1 LALVPDSP
9 SGHVRAVDKAMVLL
23 EALAEE
29 SRGLS
34 LAELAK
40 RTGFNSS
47 SAHHLLATFKRR
59 GFVDQ
64 DPETRTYR
72 LGYRLVSLVHEF
84 VSESDVY
91 SAGAGR
97 IRELR
102 DASGDT
108 AFLTALQDQEKFVV
122 FEAAGHHP
130 VQTSRPRLSSQ
141 PSLHSTASGK
151 TLLAFLPSEQLAH
164 LIATMPLTKFTP
176 NTIDNREDLAAE
188 LTTIRRQG
196 YALDR
201 EEWLVGLFGIAAPTF
216 DRHERFIATAS
227 VAFPAVHAER
237 LDKNVQLVLDCA
249 AKISTALGY
258 IPGTRRGEADEAVA

>member
-1 LALVPDSP
+1 MADPP
-9 SGHVRAVDKAMVLL
+9 SGHVRSLDKAIDLI
-23 EALAEE
+23 EALADE

-40 RTGFNSS
+40 RTGFNPST
-47 SAHHLLATFKRR
+47 AHHLVATLRHR

-64 DPETRTYR
+64 DPETRAYR
-72 LGYRLVSLVHEF
+72 LGYRLVALVHEF

-91 SAGAGR
+91 SAGVGP

-108 AFLTALQDQEKFVV
+108 AFLTALQDREKFVV
-122 FEAAGHHP
+122 FEATGRHP

-151 TLLAFLPSEQLAH
+151 TLLAYLPSAEIAELV
-164 LIATMPLTKFTP
+164 ATMPLTRFTP
-176 NTIDNREDLAAE
+176 NTIDGRDELAAE
-188 LTTIRRQG
+188 LATIRRQG

-201 EEWLVGLFGIAAPTF
+201 EEWLVGLFGIAAPVF
-216 DRHERFIATAS
+216 DRHGRCVATAS
-227 VAFPAVHAER
+227 VAFPAVQAER
-237 LDKNVQLVLDCA
+237 RDANIRLVLDCA
-249 AKISTALGY
+249 AKISAALGY
-258 IPGTRRGEADEAVA
+258 VPTAAEATSAAVA